1 MQEFLSSLSRL
12 LKIVHNTLMQ
22 TLTQTTIQVSDRAL
36 RKGVVL
42 LDIDEYRKLQ
52 MQNVPTVYLTGKKAL
67 EADRLVEEGL
77 REYREGK
84 MTKLNSLKDL
94 Q

>member
-1 MQEFLSSLSRL
+1 
-12 LKIVHNTLMQ
+12 MQ

-52 MQNVPTVYLTGKKAL
+52 AQSVPTVYLTGKKAL

-94 Q
+94 R